1 LSFLERSTAM
11 DERNPQT
18 RDSGTSNRPLAAGI
32 LYVEDDETSARLT
45 EKYLIDQGF
54 NVTGVRSAQAAI
66 VELSKKTFEMVLVDI
81 ILPIQVGPG
90 AGFGLGQG
98 GLELCAGIR
107 QKSDVPIIIISAL
120 QEEEHRL
127 NGFDAG
133 ADDYIVKPFS
143 PRELVSRIVALIRRA
158 RGQVGPVK
166 RTLVVEDLVLEPTSL
181 KATRNGKQ
189 LGLTSYEF
197 LLLYALAERRGKVVA
212 REQLLESAG
221 GSADQAFDRSID
233 VHMSRIRHKL
243 GDDARNPVLIKT
255 VRGAG
260 YMLAFSND
268 VVEE

>member
-1 LSFLERSTAM
+1 MSFLERSTNM
-11 DERNPQT
+11 DERNPRT
-18 RDSGTSNRPLAAGI
+18 RDSGTSSRPLAAGI

-54 NVTGVRSAQAAI
+54 NVTGVRSAQAA
-66 VELSKKTFEMVLVDI
+66 VGELSKKTFEMVLVDI
-81 ILPIQVGPG
+81 ILPVQANGQSI
-90 AGFGLGQG
+90 GLGQG
-98 GLELCAGIR
+98 GLELVGMIR

-120 QEEEHRL
+120 HEEEHRL

-133 ADDYIVKPFS
+133 ADDYITKPFS

-181 KATRNGKQ
+181 KATRNGKP

-212 REQLLESAG
+212 REQLLEAAG

-268 VVEE
+268 IVEE